1 MFTVPLKKNG
11 TIPFQTEAK
20 FGAARV
26 LIRPTAKGSGL
37 VAGGAVRTVLDM
49 AGIKNTS
56 AKILSHTKNKI
67 SNARAAVDALKKLR
81 LTN

>member
-1 MFTVPLKKNG
+1 
-11 TIPFQTEAK
+11 
-20 FGAARV
+20 
-26 LIRPTAKGSGL
+26 
-37 VAGGAVRTVLDM
+37 VLDM